1 MMNQNE
7 GDHNKLQKLYK
18 AQKVALYVLL
28 GLIYSGFLGT
38 QLGRIQA
45 ISDFNYTLH
54 ELLLVPATLALY
66 LGPVMFLVYF
76 YLLIKYIKKR
86 ERGHWGIKSAAKTI
100 SVIASIVAI
109 LIFMNHQSH
118 EVSTAGIFVLEQ
130 KHLVEGKYYLVID
143 ERQIK
148 VSRNEYQL
156 AEVENE
162 YLVSFI
168 WNSRSQ
174 KGILETIEP
183 VK

>member
-1 MMNQNE
+1 MNQNE
-7 GDHNKLQKLYK
+7 GHHNKLQKLYET
-18 AQKVALYVLL
+18 QKVALYVLL

-54 ELLLVPATLALY
+54 ELLFVPATLALY

-109 LIFMNHQSH
+109 LIIMNHQSH

-168 WNSRSQ
+168 WNSRSK

>member
-7 GDHNKLQKLYK
+7 GHHNKLKKLYET
-18 AQKVALYVLL
+18 QKVALHMLL
-28 GLIYSGFLGT
+28 GLIYSAFIGT

-54 ELLLVPATLALY
+54 ELLFIPATIALY
-66 LGPVMFLVYF
+66 FGPVMFLVYL

-109 LIFMNHQSH
+109 LIIMNHQSH

>member
-7 GDHNKLQKLYK
+7 GHHNKLKKLYET
-18 AQKVALYVLL
+18 QKVALHVLL
-28 GLIYSGFLGT
+28 GLIYSAFIGT

-54 ELLLVPATLALY
+54 ELLFILATIALY
-66 LGPVMFLVYF
+66 FGPVMFLVYL

-109 LIFMNHQSH
+109 LIIMNHQSH